1 MYWPVIWNALL
12 IFVLR
17 LVGVSLGTVRMML
30 VMRDRRRLA
39 AVIGFIEATVW
50 IVAVGRVIGDIDT
63 IWNILAYSGGFAAG
77 TLLGSWIEGRL
88 ALGHM
93 CVRVV
98 SMDKGAEIAEE
109 VRQSGHGATELKAEG
124 LSGPV
129 CLIEIVAPRKRVGEI
144 VRLIN
149 SVDDSAFVTIE
160 DARHVTRGYHGLVK

>member
-1 MYWPVIWNALL
+1 MYWPVIWSALL

-17 LVGVSLGTVRMML
+17 LVGVSLGTIRMML
-30 VMRDRRRLA
+30 VMRDRRMLA
-39 AVIGFIEATVW
+39 ALMGFVEATVW
-50 IVAVGRVIGDIDT
+50 IVAVGLVIDDIDT
-63 IWNILAYSGGFAAG
+63 IWNVLAYSGGFAAG
-77 TLLGSWIEGRL
+77 TLLGAWIEGRL

-98 SMDKGAEIAEE
+98 SMDMGAEIAEK

-129 CLIEIVAPRKRVGEI
+129 CLIEIVAPRKHLGDI

-149 SVDDSAFVTIE
+149 SVDSTAFVTIE
-160 DARHVTRGYHGLVK
+160 DARQVTRGYHRLVK